1 MISSRKRLLHW
12 LIEVLVVANRTV
24 YPLTIRKLSDR
35 CLSPMKSATFG
46 SVGALPPFG
55 VNTPDKTTME
65 LHMKVE
71 TMSIS
76 LASFNALRQN
86 DAYKRQ
92 RSI

>member
-1 MISSRKRLLHW
+1 
-12 LIEVLVVANRTV
+12 
-24 YPLTIRKLSDR
+24 
-35 CLSPMKSATFG
+35 MKSATLG
-46 SVGALPPFG
+46 SVGALPLFG

-71 TMSIS
+71 IMSIA

-92 RSI
+92 QSI